1 MLGKY
6 LSSPR
11 AQEFFLSRRNITE
24 NADVRAIEKVLGII
38 LRASNSRLSNAII
51 LSDKNV
57 AIKITTVDYVNM
69 IIN

>member
-24 NADVRAIEKVLGII
+24 NADVRAIEKILGII
-38 LRASNSRLSNAII
+38 LRASNLSNAII